1 MLNGVCF
8 PAARATHALAALDA
22 SDSSTC
28 NPHRP
33 AWRGRGNAF
42 PRSRREQVK
51 CFLEADEEYCGI
63 AENPTSSGR
72 ESFSS
77 GVVRETLDHERARS
91 EVSGVGNAQGA
102 LELTPRPIP
111 KNTQPKLAFPGVLE
125 DVVAVFRQLKPYQLD
140 VLAWVPDS

>member
-1 MLNGVCF
+1 M
-8 PAARATHALAALDA
+8 
-22 SDSSTC
+22 
-28 NPHRP
+28 
-33 AWRGRGNAF
+33 
-42 PRSRREQVK
+42 RS
-51 CFLEADEEYCGI
+51 I

-111 KNTQPKLAFPGVLE
+111 KNTQPKLAFPGVLDGVSTVE
-125 DVVAVFRQLKPYQLD
+125 ALSARCPRLGARFLSTLQHQVSRSHVRTNEWNGTVPAVIASLLLVVLRVVVLRLFRMPRCSTL
-140 VLAWVPDS
+140 